1 MKTDPKSLHD
11 AMRRL
16 QALLG
21 GMRIDVRE
29 YIDADKTR
37 SNGLLQ
43 EVLASI
49 DDAEEIAGWVRETFE
64 SGVRR

>member
-16 QALLG
+16 QVVLSGA
-21 GMRIDVRE
+21 RIDLAN
-29 YIDADKTR
+29 YIDTDQKVDEL
-37 SNGLLQ
+37 GH
-43 EVLASI
+43 VL
-49 DDAEEIAGWVRETFE
+49 DALRDAQAVVGWVRETFE

>member
-11 AMRRL
+11 AMRQL

-21 GMRIDVRE
+21 GMRIDLYA
-29 YIDADKTR
+29 YIDEDDTR
-37 SNGLLQ
+37 SHELLR

-49 DDAEEIAGWVRETFE
+49 DAAEKIAGWVRETFE